1 MSEIDRLGIRGKIEE
16 NVELY
21 FGNFLEILKREYQE
35 GIDMIQNMVIAPCY
49 RFDLDIYIC
58 IGDFD

>member
-35 GIDMIQNMVIAPCY
+35 GIDMI
-49 RFDLDIYIC
+49 
-58 IGDFD
+58 